1 MDDCEFYG
9 SKHHFKFKGAI
20 NVTML
25 TGGLVFDC
33 KRCSTRVIADRLYFY
48 LALKTPAGRR

>member
-1 MDDCEFYG
+1 MDDCEYYG

-48 LALKTPAGRR
+48 LALRTPKDWR

>member
-9 SKHHFKFKGAI
+9 SKHRFKFKGAI

-33 KRCSTRVIADRLYFY
+33 RKCSTRVIADRLYFY
-48 LALKTPAGRR
+48 LALQTPAGWR